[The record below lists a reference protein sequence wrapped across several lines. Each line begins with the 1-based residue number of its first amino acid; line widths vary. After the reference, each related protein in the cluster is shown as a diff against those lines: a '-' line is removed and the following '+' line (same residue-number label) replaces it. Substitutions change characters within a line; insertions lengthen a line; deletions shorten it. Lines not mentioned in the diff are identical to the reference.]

1 MECTTVSNRDFLSG
15 MVQAD
20 LLSTP
25 GSISMIIYIYIVD
38 VLTITVHPSSV
49 QSFGRVTWGLFF
61 ASSHLSAS
69 QGASRFA
76 IFERPMLNHP

>member
-1 MECTTVSNRDFLSG
+1 
-15 MVQAD
+15 
-20 LLSTP
+20 
-25 GSISMIIYIYIVD
+25 MIIYIYIVD